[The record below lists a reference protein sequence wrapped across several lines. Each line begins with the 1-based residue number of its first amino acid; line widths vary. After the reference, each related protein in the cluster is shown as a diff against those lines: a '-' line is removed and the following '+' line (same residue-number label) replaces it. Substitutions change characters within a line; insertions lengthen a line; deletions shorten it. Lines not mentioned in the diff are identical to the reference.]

1 MYGVMIIAVSFL
13 IYTLLVSTSESLKMF
28 SFQRVII
35 TAHGAN
41 KNAIVL
47 RSDRDFEK

>member
-1 MYGVMIIAVSFL
+1 MH
-13 IYTLLVSTSESLKMF
+13 T
-28 SFQRVII
+28 FQKVNI